1 MDFRKT
7 ADIKAKAIFCAKL
20 VKKLKKKKKKTS
32 PYHNVVEI
40 RGELSTGNLV
50 KLEQTTIQQSRVPYF
65 GDVIIL
71 TFNKLCPRIHNN
83 LIQ

>member
-1 MDFRKT
+1 MEFRKT
-7 ADIKAKAIFCAKL
+7 AEIKAKAIFCAKL
-20 VKKLKKKKKKTS
+20 ATKLKKKKTS
-32 PYHNVVEI
+32 FYHNVVEI
-40 RGELSTGNLV
+40 RGNLV
-50 KLEQTTIQQSRVPYF
+50 KLEQATIQQSRVPYF